1 VGILCW
7 RTIIVSSVA
16 LRLIDSL
23 FELSPPC
30 HALLRVV
37 FKRVPVK
44 VCHQFDQSM
53 HDPLRVSL
61 IRAGKP
67 VHLHLNPPQ
76 LLIQVLLAFLEHS
89 SFLLRIWVATE
100 GMNDS
105 IMHMVP
111 SAMAVTVVAVTV
123 VAVTVVAVAV
133 VAVTAVMTK
142 FTVMIIFAVD

>member
-1 VGILCW
+1 VGIICW
-7 RTIIVSSVA
+7 RTIIVSAVA

-44 VCHQFDQSM
+44 VCHQFDQFI
-53 HDPLRVSL
+53 HDPFRVSL

-67 VHLHLNPPQ
+67 VHLHLKPPK
-76 LLIQVLLAFLEHS
+76 LLIQVLLAFLENS

-100 GMNDS
+100 GMNVS
-105 IMHMVP
+105 IMHVVL
-111 SAMAVTVVAVTV
+111 SAMAVTVVAVT
-123 VAVTVVAVAV
+123 
-133 VAVTAVMTK
+133 AVMTK
-142 FTVMIIFAVD
+142 FKIMIIFAVD